1 MRALRVP
8 QQVVV
13 MQLPAHV
20 LQARTHYVLP
30 VMVETEMALLATC
43 VLLAARTRW
52 LTTEWRVWPVL
63 QMLSPALVQLLLLVL
78 VTQVTP
84 AQMVWCVQLVWMA
97 NTSPKLRMLL
107 VRMLLL
113 DLMVLVVLPVLVLL
127 VSQRA
132 LPELITTLTD

>member
-1 MRALRVP
+1 
-8 QQVVV
+8 
-13 MQLPAHV
+13 MQFH
-20 LQARTHYVLP
+20 
-30 VMVETEMALLATC
+30 
-43 VLLAARTRW
+43 
-52 LTTEWRVWPVL
+52 VWPVPH
-63 QMLSPALVQLLLLVL
+63 MLSPALVQLLLLVL

-127 VSQRA
+127 VSQLA
-132 LPELITTLTD
+132 LPELITTVTD